1 MILVIVEKERHS
13 QSHHIAD
20 KKRDL
25 IFSYKLWKTYAV
37 HKRLFTFQWPC
48 LGGLVLYMFFSRRS
62 DRLESDHRGALVIWS
77 SGHLIQLPLRKNK
90 NSSGSCRLILHCN
103 FRLCSALSKKRL
115 LLFFNH
121 GCIVFVWYIILIILI
136 S

>member
-1 MILVIVEKERHS
+1 LAAFMILVIVEKERHS

-48 LGGLVLYMFFSRRS
+48 LGGLVLYMFIFFSPFRS
-62 DRLESDHRGALVIWS
+62 TGIGPSGRPGHLVIS
-77 SGHLIQLPLRKNK
+77 FNCRCGRTKTRLGVV
-90 NSSGSCRLILHCN
+90 GS
-103 FRLCSALSKKRL
+103 F
-115 LLFFNH
+115 
-121 GCIVFVWYIILIILI
+121 CIV
-136 S
+136 

>member
-1 MILVIVEKERHS
+1 LAAFMILVIVEKERHS

-48 LGGLVLYMFFSRRS
+48 LGGLVLYMFIFFLAVQIDWNRTI
-62 DRLESDHRGALVIWS
+62 GAPWS

-90 NSSGSCRLILHCN
+90 NSSGSCRLILHC
-103 FRLCSALSKKRL
+103 
-115 LLFFNH
+115 
-121 GCIVFVWYIILIILI
+121 
-136 S
+136 